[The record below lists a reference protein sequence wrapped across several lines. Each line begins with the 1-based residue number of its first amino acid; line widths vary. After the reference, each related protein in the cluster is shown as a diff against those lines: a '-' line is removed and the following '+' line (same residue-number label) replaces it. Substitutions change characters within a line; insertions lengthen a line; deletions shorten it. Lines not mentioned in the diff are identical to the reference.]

1 MPPKRKRDT
10 EDAATEEPKKLTK
23 AEKAKKKQEQILK
36 AKKWAEERQK
46 AKLAK
51 QKGASTAAAK
61 ETPAKK
67 TPVKKTPA
75 KKRSTTARTPK
86 STRSTRKKP
95 VVEEVQEE
103 EEEAPK
109 PRTKRRKL
117 SSTEEESTPAVQEKT
132 ESPAKINIQQPVT
145 SPAAIHVKQSDG
157 SDLVYVPVE
166 TAAQNVSSSAV
177 SAPVPAPVPLSVP
190 SPEKPIVQETE
201 EKSPVKKT
209 VLESTQAPVET
220 NVATTVEVVEEESEE
235 STESKKPSLALAF
248 LKNFVMCTGIALAVG
263 FVLLSLSL
271 YIFDSENSSSNGT
284 DSSTTAPD
292 VTSNALCFDNHGFGE
307 ESESGV
313 SCENPVPCPEFGMCQ
328 GGSLVKC
335 LDYDFE
341 WDGDFYI
348 PSEKKNDCVIAPNAM
363 ESLLGLHKTL
373 TDLTVEHV
381 CRSNF
386 GVGTVCRV
394 SKENI
399 FVNGTTLFKLDA
411 VAEIAE
417 LTQSQVLL
425 LLEKMD
431 SSDIVQKVI
440 TQDGVDIEFIGMSE
454 EFVAKKLPVQ
464 TSCWIRMLIWDV
476 LIYTATFVYG
486 FLKVL
491 ATLAWSIASA
501 NPLPTAVV
509 AIITYALLWV
519 QNKRSKVASL
529 RKQAAEIQNIAYDK
543 LIMDCNEG
551 EGYASLHLRDEIA
564 HEKYPEPGAE
574 RQYFINNVW
583 PRTLALIRADN
594 RVTKSRKSIGGK
606 SLEWLEWVS
615 DSSRK
620 SRRSLAA
627 ANSSNEGENKTKI
640 E

>member
-51 QKGASTAAAK
+51 QNGASTSTTAAK
-61 ETPAKK
+61 E
-67 TPVKKTPA
+67 TPVKKTPTK
-75 KKRSTTARTPK
+75 KKRTTARTPK
-86 STRSTRKKP
+86 STRSARKKP
-95 VVEEVQEE
+95 VIEEVQEE

-132 ESPAKINIQQPVT
+132 ESQAKINIQQSVT

-166 TAAQNVSSSAV
+166 TVAQNVSSSTVA
-177 SAPVPAPVPLSVP
+177 APVPAPVSLSVP
-190 SPEKPIVQETE
+190 SPEKPIVKETE
-201 EKSPVKKT
+201 EKPPVKKT
-209 VLESTQAPVET
+209 VMESTQASIET
-220 NVATTVEVVEEESEE
+220 NVATTVEVVEEEAEE
-235 STESKKPSLALAF
+235 STESKKPSVALAF
-248 LKNFVMCTGIALAVG
+248 LKNFVMCTGIASAVG

-284 DSSTTAPD
+284 LSSTTSPD
-292 VTSNALCFDNHGFGE
+292 VTSHSLCFDNHGFGE
-307 ESESGV
+307 ESGV

-348 PSEKKNDCVIAPNAM
+348 PSEKKNGCVIAPNAM

-399 FVNGTTLFKLDA
+399 FVNGTILFKLDA
-411 VAEIAE
+411 VAQVAE

-431 SSDIVQKVI
+431 TSDIVQKVI
-440 TQDGVDIEFIGMSE
+440 TQDGVDVEFIGMSE

-464 TSCWIRMLIWDV
+464 TSCWIRMLIWDILV
-476 LIYTATFVYG
+476 YTATFVYG
-486 FLKVL
+486 TLKVL

-519 QNKRSKVASL
+519 QNKRSRVASL

-564 HEKYPEPGAE
+564 HEKYPEPGAQ
-574 RQYFINNVW
+574 RHYFINNVW
-583 PRTLALIRADN
+583 PRSLALIRADN
-594 RVTKSRKSIGGK
+594 RVTKSRKSVGGK